1 MQAREK
7 SPALTKED
15 KTMLT
20 PETYPIILGHE
31 PIAASSIADTSDAI
45 CLRDAR
51 GVLITVLFAVNSD
64 SDWTLSVHEGAT
76 AAVAAA
82 GTYELAST
90 FPIWVN
96 YDAAASDAM
105 VRQTDAATL
114 VVDTGVYAG
123 KLIVVCFYVSADKL
137 TSGRPWIALG
147 ASGGGTG
154 LASVLYQLD
163 GARYQQATPP
173 TEIA

>member
-1 MQAREK
+1 
-7 SPALTKED
+7 
-15 KTMLT
+15 MLC
-20 PETYPIILGHE
+20 PSEVPIILGHE

-45 CLRDAR
+45 NLGLAR
-51 GVLITVLFAVNSD
+51 GCLITVLFAVNSD

-82 GTYELAST
+82 GTYEVAAT

-123 KLIVVCFYVSADKL
+123 KLIVVCFYVPADIL
-137 TSGRPWIALG
+137 TEGRNWIALG

-163 GARYQQATPP
+163 GARFQQTTPP
-173 TEIA
+173 TAIA